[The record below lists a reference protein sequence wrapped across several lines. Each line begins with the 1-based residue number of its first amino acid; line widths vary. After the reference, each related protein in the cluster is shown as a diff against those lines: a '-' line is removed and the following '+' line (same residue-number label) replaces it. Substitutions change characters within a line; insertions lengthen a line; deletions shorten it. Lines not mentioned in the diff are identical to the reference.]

1 VTNDLIQFCNSELLL
16 TDVMNAGLSHTI
28 DSLFGPAS
36 QLVDIT
42 EFLNSVGPLRN
53 TEQTVG
59 ECSAAEGLELECRWL
74 TSCTVTEDTILM
86 VVPKCF

>member
-1 VTNDLIQFCNSELLL
+1 
-16 TDVMNAGLSHTI
+16 MNAGLSHTI

-42 EFLNSVGPLRN
+42 EFLIFAGTLTN

-59 ECSAAEGLELECRWL
+59 ECNVAEELELECRWL
-74 TSCTVTEDTILM
+74 TSHPLTEDMFLM
-86 VVPKCF
+86 DSKCF